1 MKKYLPKSLI
11 LLTVLLFGVLSSCS
25 IDDNNPPN
33 FSINIMPIESV
44 DMDYEFTLGQTH
56 EIKMT
61 YTIPNDC
68 YEFNDFLY
76 EINGYQRT
84 IAIIN
89 TVYDTDDCIEMSESV
104 EVSLDI
110 NVTSTD
116 TYIFRFYQGKDNEG
130 NDLYYIVEVP
140 VVE

>member
-1 MKKYLPKSLI
+1 MKKIFFKPLNLFM
-11 LLTVLLFGVLSSCS
+11 VFCFGVLTSCS

-33 FSINIMPIESV
+33 FSINIMPIEAV
-44 DMDYEFTLGQTH
+44 DIDSEFTLGQTH
-56 EIKMT
+56 EIKMS

-76 EINGYQRT
+76 EINGNQRT
-84 IAIIN
+84 IAVIN
-89 TVYDTDDCIEMSESV
+89 TVYARNDCAEMTESV

-110 NVTSTD
+110 NVTSTE